1 MKQVC
6 RQARAEGR
14 LVGFVPTMGALHAGH
29 LSLIEAARRDAS
41 PVVVSIFVNPK
52 QFGPNEDYAKYPRDP
67 EDDRRLLEQAGVD
80 FLFAPTV
87 EEMYP
92 AGFRTSVNVE
102 GLGDRLEGKIRPG
115 HFRGV
120 ATVVLKLLE
129 IVAPRFAYFGR
140 KDAQQARIIRQ
151 MALDLALDSEI
162 VVCPI
167 VREPD
172 GLALSSRNRYL
183 SPAERNAATV
193 LYRALSRARR
203 AIEEGERDTLRI
215 VAATRQELAAE
226 PLASVDYVEIVD
238 ADSFEPVV
246 RLTRS
251 CLVLLAVRF
260 GATRLIDNMQV
271 EMDSRRRSDLHRS
284 CEARLQTHLWRSH
297 RSCFTASQDF
307 GRMALGRR
315 FVPNFGDAAVGT
327 DQERGAHDA
336 QKRFAQELLH
346 APRAVGFDGLEF
358 GIAQQRKVQI
368 IFGGEFGLRSRRYRR
383 CSRG

>member
-1 MKQVC
+1 VELIHTVEWMKQVS

-14 LVGFVPTMGALHAGH
+14 LTGFVPTMGALHAGH
-29 LSLIEAARRDAS
+29 LSLIEAARHDAS
-41 PVVVSIFVNPK
+41 PVIASIFVNPK
-52 QFGPNEDYAKYPRDP
+52 QFGPSEDYKKYPRDFEGDRQKM
-67 EDDRRLLEQAGVD
+67 EDAGVD
-80 FLFAPTV
+80 FLFAPSV
-87 EEMYP
+87 EEIYP

-102 GLGDRLEGKIRPG
+102 GLSDRLEGKIRPG

-151 MALDLALDSEI
+151 MMSDLALDSEI

-167 VREPD
+167 VRESD
-172 GLALSSRNRYL
+172 GLALSSRNQYL
-183 SPAERNAATV
+183 SPAERKAATV

-203 AIEEGERDTLRI
+203 TIEEGERDTIRTI
-215 VAATRQELAAE
+215 AAMRQELTGE

-238 ADSFEPVV
+238 ADSFDPTM

-271 EMDSRRRSDLHRS
+271 EIL
-284 CEARLQTHLWRSH
+284 EARAG
-297 RSCFTASQDF
+297 TASQVVCT
-307 GRMALGRR
+307 L
-315 FVPNFGDAAVGT
+315 
-327 DQERGAHDA
+327 
-336 QKRFAQELLH
+336 
-346 APRAVGFDGLEF
+346 
-358 GIAQQRKVQI
+358 
-368 IFGGEFGLRSRRYRR
+368 
-383 CSRG
+383 